1 MTLLIYCI
9 EIDMFVRQGFKK
21 LFHNSI
27 MMKGAQQQDI
37 FHNLKFSWNLFQ
49 DKFAKLGYNVDSESE
64 LTSNKTPL
72 SSASTSTT
80 PTYLWKLI
88 FGIEPIEYLVGDQ
101 KVSHLKILIFGTSV
115 RRSSRSAF
123 GRPTGNNVSG
133 HYKRHYFLSFFFPSS
148 TFLIEGA
155 LGSKN
160 LFRESWR
167 ERPKI

>member
-80 PTYLWKLI
+80 PTYLGKLI

-101 KVSHLKILIFGTSV
+101 KVSHLKILIF
-115 RRSSRSAF
+115 
-123 GRPTGNNVSG
+123 
-133 HYKRHYFLSFFFPSS
+133 
-148 TFLIEGA
+148 
-155 LGSKN
+155 
-160 LFRESWR
+160 
-167 ERPKI
+167 